1 MTDLAQEIAVRL
13 PYLRRYARALTGS
26 QTRGDEYIRVCLEVL
41 VEEPSRI
48 ADGEDLRVQLYRLF
62 HDIWLPIAEL
72 QPHPGV
78 PGGKSIVA
86 RLEALPPRERQIL
99 LLTALEGF
107 AIDAAA
113 AVMRITLR
121 SEERRVGKECRS
133 RWSPYH

>member
-62 HDIWLPIAEL
+62 HEE
-72 QPHPGV
+72 GV
-78 PGGKSIVA
+78 RVFPA
-86 RLEALPPRERQIL
+86 RPLTEFCRCSRERV
-99 LLTALEGF
+99 LTFLKSFGAKELEDMREPDG
-107 AIDAAA
+107 
-113 AVMRITLR
+113 AVGVTCEFCSTRYNFTPDEI
-121 SEERRVGKECRS
+121 E
-133 RWSPYH
+133 